1 MADDDTQRLRAAF
14 REGGIAKHLSCE
26 QAAGIAEATR
36 LPLRMVEQFALAEGI
51 IPERYDRNI
60 GTLGADGQRRL
71 LGSCAIVVGLGGL
84 GGYVVETLARLGV
97 GRIVA
102 ADPDTFAE
110 NNLNRQLLCDV
121 ENLGSSKVEQAALRV
136 GRVNPGVEFIARAT
150 TFDQLD
156 DELIAGCDIVFDCLD
171 SIEARRRLAA
181 RLLVLPVRHSLGG
194 GGSSP
199 KGGSAGKV
207 LVHGA
212 IAGWSGQVGLF
223 APGSDLM
230 EKIYAGPKRGIETRL
245 GNLPFTAAV
254 AANLM
259 VAAAVPVLLG
269 RGAADAPRLQLFDL
283 LEGDWQTVEL

>member
-14 REGGIAKHLSCE
+14 R
-26 QAAGIAEATR
+26 QAGIAEHLSGEQATGIAEAAHV
-36 LPLRMVEQFALAEGI
+36 PLRTVEQFALAEGI

-71 LGSCAIVVGLGGL
+71 LASCALVVGLGGL
-84 GGYVVETLARLGV
+84 GGYVVEILARLGV

-121 ENLGSSKVEQAALRV
+121 ENLGSLKVEQAALRV
-136 GRVNPGVEFIARAT
+136 GRVNPAVEFIAYAT
-150 TFDQLD
+150 TFDHLD
-156 DELIAGCDIVFDCLD
+156 NELIAGCDIVFDCLD
-171 SIEARRRLAA
+171 SIEARRQLAA
-181 RLLVLPVRHSLGG
+181 HLLVL
-194 GGSSP
+194 SSP

-212 IAGWSGQVGLF
+212 IAGWSGQVGVF

-269 RGAADAPRLQLFDL
+269 RAVPSPPRLQLFDL

>member
-14 REGGIAKHLSCE
+14 REGGIAGHLSGE
-26 QAAGIAEATR
+26 QAAGIAQATR
-36 LPLRMVEQFALAEGI
+36 AGLRTVEQVALAEGI

-71 LGSCAIVVGLGGL
+71 LASCAAVVGVGGL
-84 GGYVVETLARLGV
+84 GGYVVEILARLGV

-121 ENLGSSKVEQAALRV
+121 ENLGSLKVEQAALRV
-136 GRVNPGVEFIARAT
+136 GRVNPAVEFIARAT
-150 TFDQLD
+150 SFDHLD
-156 DELIAGCDIVFDCLD
+156 NDLISSCDIVFDCLD

-181 RLLVLPVRHSLGG
+181 RCN
-194 GGSSP
+194 
-199 KGGSAGKV
+199 SAAKV

-269 RGAADAPRLQLFDL
+269 RAVPDPPRLQLFDL